1 MVKARFAS
9 PPSPRS
15 CFSGQRI
22 VSAVTLVSFLFSVSG
37 NAFAETPIGN
47 SGGPTRGAGSIESH
61 ALYPGIVGYLK
72 AAGYALDQTQTISH
86 QEASGSSTI
95 VGIRPMIA
103 GGPASAEVP
112 LKAMLITPDHGSQAA
127 MLVTAI
133 RSPHGV
139 AIAID
144 VFSEDMPNHLVRW
157 EMSEKDQERIQISEI
172 DLLTGERDP
181 IGSLRVGSEHKLS
194 FSEAGPASILKKKKK
209 SDGCFKDCM
218 KSNLP
223 SGFPLV
229 AMLGLL
235 ACLVAGGLALIVT
248 SGAAAPAVAA
258 MIPPCLAA
266 MGIAAAL
273 VPIAALSVCLVS
285 CA

>member
-1 MVKARFAS
+1 MVKPRFAS

-15 CFSGQRI
+15 CFPGQRI
-22 VSAVTLVSFLFSVSG
+22 VSVITLVSFLFSVSG
-37 NAFAETPIGN
+37 NAYAETPNSN
-47 SGGPTRGAGSIESH
+47 SGGLPRGRGSMESH
-61 ALYPGIVGYLK
+61 ALYSGIAGYLK
-72 AAGYALDQTQTISH
+72 AAGYALDQTRTISH
-86 QEASGSSTI
+86 QEAGGSSTI

-133 RSPHGV
+133 RSPHGGS
-139 AIAID
+139 IALD

-157 EMSEKDQERIQISEI
+157 EMSEKDQERVQISEF

-181 IGSLRVGSEHKLS
+181 IGSLRVGSGHTLS

-209 SDGCFKDCM
+209 NSGCFKDCM

-223 SGFPLV
+223 SEFPLV

-248 SGAAAPAVAA
+248 SGAAAPAVAE

-266 MGIAAAL
+266 MGAGAAL
-273 VPIAALSVCLVS
+273 VPIVALSVCLVS